1 MDNDRLLARGKQVK
15 FRISANGVSLV
26 FPRVVAFAGGN
37 MGKRGKVKGFSRSSA
52 RRLRHLL
59 MRVDYSNASAVTL
72 THPLV
77 LDGMRGPEAAF
88 TALQMVAKRF
98 PWLRSLIWRKEI
110 QTNGTPHFHCI
121 LFPSEGV
128 DVLEASGKLVDDWI
142 RQCLVGFDLP
152 SMYVDRVAADM
163 HKAHNDKRRPSIQVL
178 DGSRYLRYILDHESK
193 HKQDQAQTEGR
204 AWGVWH
210 RSRLPLVIP
219 EEWPLEEHELWV
231 VRRLLRRATRY
242 AVKADCVFGWRHSS
256 GRLGHAGVVDYFSRG
271 NDGALGRRLLE
282 YLDKGAYALTPD
294 PLDNAGRYFR
304 RQFRSEGPVL
314 DA

>member
-37 MGKRGKVKGFSRSSA
+37 MGKRGTVKGFSRASA

-72 THPLV
+72 THPPV
-77 LDGMRGPEAAF
+77 LDGMRGPESAF
-88 TALQMVAKRF
+88 DSLRMVSKRF
-98 PWLRSLIWRKEI
+98 PWLRSLIWRKEV
-110 QTNGTPHFHCI
+110 QVNGTPHFHCI
-121 LFPSEGV
+121 LFPVEGV
-128 DVLEASGKLVDDWI
+128 DVLEASEKLVDDWI

-152 SMYVDRVAADM
+152 SMFVDRVAADM
-163 HKAHNDKRRPSIQVL
+163 HKAHSDKRKPSIQIL

-193 HKQDQAQTEGR
+193 HKREQAQTEGR

-219 EEWPLEEHELWV
+219 EEWDLEEEELWI
-231 VRRLLRRATRY
+231 VRRILRRATRY
-242 AVKADCVFGWRHSS
+242 ALKADCVFDWKHSR
-256 GRLGHAGVVDYFSRG
+256 GRLGQAGVVDYFARC
-271 NDGALGRRLLE
+271 NDGSLGRRLLD
-282 YLDKGAYALTPD
+282 YLNSGAFLPWSD
-294 PLDNAGRYFR
+294 PLDNAGRWFR
-304 RQFRSEGPVL
+304 RKFEHSENI
-314 DA
+314 